1 MFRMW
6 ADSGHAHRVVRTM
19 PSIDVPIRWHSFAP
33 TTNIE
38 SHSRLGEIMMTQIAF
53 TRRTLLHGTAAIG
66 SAGLALG
73 LTGER
78 GAFAATPS
86 KLPARGNI
94 VIRKAYIV
102 TMDKDAGDIKDG
114 DVHVRDGEIVAVGR
128 ELNAPG
134 ARTIDGRGMI
144 VMPGLVE
151 THWHTWN
158 TLLRGMSGEKPEY
171 GYFRTTSTLGKLFTA
186 DDIYQ
191 GSRLSTLEAI
201 NSGITFIHDWAHN
214 IRGPEYARAGLR
226 ALEESGLRGRFSYGP
241 SQGHENQ
248 KTMDLA
254 DLEKLK
260 NDWSRHSNE
269 GLLALGMAWRGQ
281 GGNRPETSVPE
292 SVWRAEFETARR
304 LGLPVTVHASGSK
317 GAAGQI
323 DGLAKAGMID
333 KVQIVH
339 AGYATADE
347 ITAMKAAGSV
357 ISIAPTSE
365 MRIGFGIVPVVKFL
379 DAGIPVGLSCDTVEL
394 VGTAD
399 MFGIMKTTQNIANGV
414 AESEFKLSARRVL
427 ELATIEGA
435 RSMGI
440 DDKVGSLK
448 AGKRADIIMIST
460 RAPNLGV
467 FGDPAVML
475 VTATQPANVD
485 TVMVD
490 GRILKRG
497 GKITHLNTNR
507 IAKEASAANLAVRKR
522 ANWW

>member
-1 MFRMW
+1 MFGM
-6 ADSGHAHRVVRTM
+6 AG
-19 PSIDVPIRWHSFAP
+19 
-33 TTNIE
+33 
-38 SHSRLGEIMMTQIAF
+38 F
-53 TRRTLLHGTAAIG
+53 TF
-66 SAGLALG
+66 GLAG
-73 LTGER
+73 AR
-78 GAFAATPS
+78 NAFAATAP

-94 VIRKAYIV
+94 LIRKAYIV
-102 TMDKDAGDIKDG
+102 TMDKDIGDIKDG

-128 ELNAPG
+128 DLKAPG
-134 ARTIDGRGMI
+134 ARTIDGRGM
-144 VMPGLVE
+144 VVLPGMVE

-171 GYFRTTSTLGKLFTA
+171 GYFRTTATLGKLFTA

-191 GSRLSTLEAI
+191 GTRLATLEAI
-201 NSGITFIHDWAHN
+201 NSGITYVHDWAHN
-214 IRGPEYARAGLR
+214 IRSPEYARAGLR

-241 SQGHENQ
+241 PQGQPNNQ
-248 KTMDLA
+248 AMDLA

-260 NDWSRHSNE
+260 NDWPRYSNG
-269 GLLALGMAWRGQ
+269 GLLTLGMAWRGQ
-281 GGNRPETSVPE
+281 GGNRPETAVAE
-292 SVWRAEFETARR
+292 SVWRAEYETAHR

-317 GAAGQI
+317 GATGQI
-323 DGLAKAGMID
+323 AGLAKAGMID

-339 AGYATADE
+339 AGYATAEE
-347 ITAMKAAGSV
+347 IAAMKAAGSV

-379 DAGIPVGLSCDTVEL
+379 EAGIPVGLSCDTVEL

-448 AGKRADIIMIST
+448 PGKRADLIMVST

-485 TVMVD
+485 TVIVD

-497 GKITHLNTNR
+497 GKLTHLNADR
-507 IAKEASAANLAVRKR
+507 IARDANAANVALRKR
-522 ANWW
+522 AKWW